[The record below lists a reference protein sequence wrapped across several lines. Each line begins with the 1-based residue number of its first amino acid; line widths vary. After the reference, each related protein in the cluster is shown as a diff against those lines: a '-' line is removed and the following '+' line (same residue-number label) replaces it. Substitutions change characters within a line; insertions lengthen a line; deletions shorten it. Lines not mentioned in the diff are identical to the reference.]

1 MSLKIGILRIDNIF
15 FALYH
20 KPIFAKGVV
29 FVKSKFSKYR
39 YHNGKRWVGGTA
51 AYNHFFKENGGIDN
65 VLERVAEESA
75 RYAVQK
81 VLKSMKAAYK

>member
-1 MSLKIGILRIDNIF
+1 M
-15 FALYH
+15 
-20 KPIFAKGVV
+20 
-29 FVKSKFSKYR
+29 KSKFSQYR

-65 VLERVAEESA
+65 VLEHVAEESA

-81 VLKSMKAAYK
+81 VLKSLKMTNK